1 MDRLYLL
8 MMGGAPILSALLGTT
23 VFTLLVCRLT
33 VGRFRPLRLLPLV
46 LLAIPLTIALH
57 LYLTIHKPWS
67 FWELGVLYSGVVG
80 GAILVGWLTGWR
92 LSRRKEDI

>member
-33 VGRFRPLRLLPLV
+33 MGRFRPLRLLLLV

-67 FWELGVLYSGVVG
+67 FWELGSGVVG

>member
-23 VFTLLVCRLT
+23 VLTLLVCRLT

-46 LLAIPLTIALH
+46 LLAIPLTIAL
-57 LYLTIHKPWS
+57 IHKPWS

-92 LSRRKEDI
+92 LSRRKINY